1 MCRPPRQTFT
11 MRILFDHG
19 TPRGVMHSLSMHS
32 VTTAKAQGWERL
44 VNGLL
49 LKEAGFDLLL
59 TTDGKMRYQQNLSNR
74 TIAVLVLTDCTRWT
88 QVRLHLDRIA
98 AAVDAVEPGSYT
110 EVEIPYPSGRVL
122 PS

>member
-1 MCRPPRQTFT
+1 MGRPPRQPYT

-19 TPRGVMHSLSMHS
+19 TPRHS

-49 LKEAGFDLLL
+49 LNEAEEVGFDLSL
-59 TTDGKMRYQQNLSNR
+59 TTDGKMRYQQSLSNR
-74 TIAVLVLTDCTRWT
+74 TIAVSVLTDCTKWT
-88 QVRLHLDRIA
+88 QVRLEQDGIA

-110 EVEIPYPSGRVL
+110 EVKSPYPSGRVL